1 MLDNNYMA
9 LRNELKYS
17 AGLPTVP
24 LQAVY
29 LKHLGRSACQSLL
42 QRWLLLSS
50 VAVHKALKLE
60 FALLHL
66 LIISEITAL
75 LGTEV

>member
-29 LKHLGRSACQSLL
+29 LKHLQLSISL